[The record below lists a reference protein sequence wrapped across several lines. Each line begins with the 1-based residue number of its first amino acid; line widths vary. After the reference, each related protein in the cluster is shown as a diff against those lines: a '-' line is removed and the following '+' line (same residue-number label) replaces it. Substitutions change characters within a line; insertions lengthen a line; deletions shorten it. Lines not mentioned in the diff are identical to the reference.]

1 MRNIKSLL
9 AALVLFSFGCTSSK
23 TIIGTYKPN
32 NSSWS
37 MSALIIED
45 SSRFIWSESYE
56 GFPTRTS
63 GIYKLE
69 NDKLSLYSDKKPHR
83 FSTIQYLSQVNN
95 EDSLYV
101 QVVFKNLVGETVH
114 VPASVDVFYGNG
126 AKRSFQCDNDGRVDI
141 AGNEAESIMVK
152 WIAGLP
158 IEVQVSDFEPNNL
171 RIVLVEDSSGNTR
184 FNGKLF
190 TVKGNKL
197 IEMEG
202 NRVFKK
208 N

>member
-1 MRNIKSLL
+1 M
-9 AALVLFSFGCTSSK
+9 
-23 TIIGTYKPN
+23 
-32 NSSWS
+32 
-37 MSALIIED
+37 
-45 SSRFIWSESYE
+45 
-56 GFPTRTS
+56 
-63 GIYKLE
+63 
-69 NDKLSLYSDKKPHR
+69 
-83 FSTIQYLSQVNN
+83 
-95 EDSLYV
+95 
-101 QVVFKNLVGETVH
+101 
-114 VPASVDVFYGNG
+114 DVFYGNG

-158 IEVQVSDFEPNNL
+158 IEVQVSDFESNNL